1 MFYDFE
7 EIKEEKVWYRNY
19 FGDLLEIDNEELQA
33 TAYVMI
39 NCIYDS
45 EEAREK
51 FLKYA
56 ELVKEKTKNLAHITT
71 IEIWQANFT
80 PEIVKAI
87 AECFPYL
94 KTVKIVFS
102 EFSAGAIAAFRFFS
116 QLHTL
121 KINDYRPENYFR
133 LQEFGVLKQL
143 RYLIITNSAIIYY
156 NFDSLAFLK
165 SMNLEKLEIE
175 NLVSV
180 FNPAVNNQFNA
191 SLLSCKK
198 LQQQE
203 KTFQKYIE
211 TAAPGKKSCIKAA
224 ANFFARGKIAQGIE
238 YLYLYAGDETPHFT
252 VSQGPADREFL
263 LWQWHDT
270 EKLTDEYFKKRK
282 LLLKIYPYTRQE
294 IGDFFHYY
302 FWD

>member
-19 FGDLLEIDNEELQA
+19 FGYLLEIDNEELQA

-51 FLKYA
+51 FLTYA
-56 ELVKEKTKNLAHITT
+56 ERGKEKTKNLAHITT

-80 PEIVKAI
+80 PEVVKAI

-102 EFSAGAIAAFRFFS
+102 EFSAGAIVAFRLFPH
-116 QLHTL
+116 LHTL

-165 SMNLEKLEIE
+165 SMNLDKLEIE

-211 TAAPGKKSCIKAA
+211 TVAPGKKSCIKAA

-238 YLYLYAGDETPHFT
+238 YLYMYAGDETPPFT
-252 VSQGPADREFL
+252 VSQDPADPEFL

-270 EKLTDEYFKKRK
+270 EKLTNEYFKKRK
-282 LLLKIYPYTRQE
+282 LLLKIYPYTRQS

>member
-1 MFYDFE
+1 M
-7 EIKEEKVWYRNY
+7 
-19 FGDLLEIDNEELQA
+19 
-33 TAYVMI
+33 
-39 NCIYDS
+39 
-45 EEAREK
+45 
-51 FLKYA
+51 
-56 ELVKEKTKNLAHITT
+56 
-71 IEIWQANFT
+71 
-80 PEIVKAI
+80 
-87 AECFPYL
+87 
-94 KTVKIVFS
+94 
-102 EFSAGAIAAFRFFS
+102 
-116 QLHTL
+116 
-121 KINDYRPENYFR
+121 
-133 LQEFGVLKQL
+133 LKQL

-165 SMNLEKLEIE
+165 SMNLEKLEIA

-224 ANFFARGKIAQGIE
+224 AEYFARGKVAKGIE
-238 YLYLYAGDETPHFT
+238 YLYLYAGDEKPPFT
-252 VSQGPADREFL
+252 VSQDPADPEFL

-270 EKLTDEYFKKRK
+270 EKLTEEYFKKRK
-282 LLLKIYPYTRQE
+282 LLLKIYPDTRQN
-294 IGDFFHYY
+294 IGDFFKPS

>member
-7 EIKEEKVWYRNY
+7 EIKEEKVWYKNY
-19 FGDLLEIDNEELQA
+19 FGDLLKIDNEELQA

-39 NCIYDS
+39 SCIYDS

-56 ELVKEKTKNLAHITT
+56 ERVKEKTKNLVHITT
-71 IEIWQANFT
+71 IEIWLANFT
-80 PEIVKAI
+80 PEVVKAI

-102 EFSAGAIAAFRFFS
+102 EFSTGAIAAFRFFS

-121 KINDYRPENYFR
+121 KINDYRPGNYFR
-133 LQEFGVLKQL
+133 QQEFGVLKQL

-165 SMNLEKLEIE
+165 SMNLEKLEIA

-224 ANFFARGKIAQGIE
+224 AEYFARGKVDKGIE
-238 YLYLYAGDETPHFT
+238 YLYLYAGDEKPPFT
-252 VSQGPADREFL
+252 VSQDPADPEFL

-270 EKLTDEYFKKRK
+270 EKLTEEYFKKRK
-282 LLLKIYPYTRQE
+282 LLLKIYPDTRQN
-294 IGDFFHYY
+294 IGDFFKPS